1 MEKCQCSQCGS
12 TEFGKEGKEFLR
24 CVHCN
29 SLFRMLPPANPGKP
43 GGKVI
48 IGKGA
53 NVTFGSSGNVVIR
66 GELIIENGAN
76 VSFLGKLEGD
86 SNSFCRRN
94 HQSKAAFETGERVA
108 DFLPFPT

>member
-76 VSFLGKLEGD
+76 VSFLGKLEVIQTA
-86 SNSFCRRN
+86 SAEEIA
-94 HQSKAAFETGERVA
+94 KAKQHLKLVKE
-108 DFLPFPT
+108 